1 MRRSLIRIAAAAA
14 VMAMTACYSYRAVP
28 VERKYAAAGPG
39 AAAVGPEGAPVIRL
53 SAQKYFTRM
62 RSLSPVAVINNRAVE
77 LSAQGRFGEAEIL
90 FREVVAED
98 PREPA
103 GYNNLGILCELSG
116 RRDEAFRMYAAACRL
131 RPGNAAF
138 KRNFSSFADR
148 GGE

>member
-1 MRRSLIRIAAAAA
+1 MRRSLIRVAAAAA

-28 VERKYAAAGPG
+28 VERKYAAAE
-39 AAAVGPEGAPVIRL
+39 AGAPVIRL

-62 RSLSPVAVINNRAVE
+62 RSLSPVAAINNRAVE

-148 GGE
+148 AGE